1 MNQSFSIILNQLI
14 SFFLM
19 MIAGY
24 LAARLKIIS
33 RKFLDGLSAL
43 IMKIL
48 LPVLVFANM
57 MNGTSRSQLAQ
68 DFPILFLSA
77 AMYIALIII
86 FALLAKLLR
95 LPREQGHPGRI
106 RLWQRRFYRYSPG
119 YGNQPGT
126 RSHLCGPHEHLRS
139 GIIMDLRPLS
149 HNTLREYRRILLE
162 KLSQSG
168 SGRHRPGNHPSF
180 M

>member
-57 MNGTSRSQLAQ
+57 MNGTSRSQLA
-68 DFPILFLSA
+68 
-77 AMYIALIII
+77 
-86 FALLAKLLR
+86 
-95 LPREQGHPGRI
+95 
-106 RLWQRRFYRYSPG
+106 
-119 YGNQPGT
+119 
-126 RSHLCGPHEHLRS
+126 
-139 GIIMDLRPLS
+139 
-149 HNTLREYRRILLE
+149 
-162 KLSQSG
+162 
-168 SGRHRPGNHPSF
+168 
-180 M
+180 